1 MATVLTMPGVA
12 TGDDGA
18 LIVTWSKQEGD
29 AVAVGDV
36 LLEIETE
43 KAIVEMNAE
52 SAGVLARILV
62 PAGQMAD
69 VGAAIGVLLA
79 AGEGEAHLK
88 AALAGVDVE
97 SAAQAP
103 APAAAPAAASAAEAA
118 PVSTPAAAPVAAGQG
133 ERIFASP
140 LARRLAR
147 DANLDLAALSGSG
160 PRGRI
165 IKRDVLQAQ
174 SASRSVAAPAPV
186 AAPAVAP
193 AAAPV
198 AGNYTEVPHSAMR
211 RTIARRL
218 TESKSSVPH
227 FYLRA
232 DCRMDALLALRAQV
246 NAAASRKVSV
256 NDFIIKAV
264 AAALR
269 EMPEM
274 NVSWTDEALRQYKDV
289 DISVAVSTDTGLLTP
304 VVKGADRASISDIS
318 RSVADLAERARAGKL
333 QPAEYQGG
341 SFTISNLG
349 MFGVDEFAAIIN
361 PPQAAILAVGA
372 ASQRVIV
379 EDGDMAIAQV
389 MTVTLSVDHRAIDGA
404 LAARWLGVFKRIVEN
419 PLSALI

>member
-79 AGEGEAHLK
+79 AGEGESHLK
-88 AALAGVDVE
+88 AALAGVDAE

-103 APAAAPAAASAAEAA
+103 APAVAPAVETAPVSAPAAA
-118 PVSTPAAAPVAAGQG
+118 PAAAGQG

-147 DANLDLAALSGSG
+147 DANLDLTALSGSG

-174 SASRSVAAPAPV
+174 NAVRPAAAPAPIAAPV
-186 AAPAVAP
+186 AAPL

-372 ASQRVIV
+372 ASQRVVV

>member
-79 AGEGEAHLK
+79 AGEGESHLK
-88 AALAGVDVE
+88 AALAGVDAE
-97 SAAQAP
+97 SAGQAP
-103 APAAAPAAASAAEAA
+103 APAVAPAVETAPVSAPAAAPA
-118 PVSTPAAAPVAAGQG
+118 AAGQG

-147 DANLDLAALSGSG
+147 DANLDLTALSGSG

-174 SASRSVAAPAPV
+174 NAVRPAAAPAPIAAPV
-186 AAPAVAP
+186 AAPL

-198 AGNYTEVPHSAMR
+198 SGNYTEVPHSAMR

-372 ASQRVIV
+372 ASQRVVV

>member
-79 AGEGEAHLK
+79 AGEGESHLK
-88 AALAGVDVE
+88 AALAGVDAE

-103 APAAAPAAASAAEAA
+103 APAVAPAVETAPVSAPAAA
-118 PVSTPAAAPVAAGQG
+118 PAAAGQG

-174 SASRSVAAPAPV
+174 NAVRPAAAPAPI
-186 AAPAVAP
+186 
-193 AAAPV
+193 AAPV

-372 ASQRVIV
+372 ASQRVVV